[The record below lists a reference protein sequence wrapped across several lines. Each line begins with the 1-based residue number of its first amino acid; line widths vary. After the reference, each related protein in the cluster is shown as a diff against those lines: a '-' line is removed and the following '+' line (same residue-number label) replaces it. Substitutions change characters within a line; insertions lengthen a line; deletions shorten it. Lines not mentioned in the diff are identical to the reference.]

1 MTVGRVLHTATL
13 LLDGRVLIVGGN
25 TGGNVGGAAAA
36 SAEIYDPATCAFVKT
51 GSPVIDGTA
60 SLLPDGRVLIV
71 GDITAEIY
79 DPKTGL
85 FAASGAMDHERSG
98 HTATT
103 LLDGRILI
111 AGGVDQA
118 DGPVGVAEIYN
129 PKTGLFSP
137 TGSMVHPRFGHAAN
151 LLEDGRV
158 LIVGGQTS
166 GGLGDVAPTSAEI
179 YDPATG
185 KFTETGSMAT
195 QRWGG
200 HTTTLLTDGRVLVL
214 GGNTSGVQERPTASA
229 EIYDP
234 KTGKFTS
241 AGSMSET
248 RDGLTATRLKDGRVL
263 VVGGAFLPSGRTTE
277 DLYDPV
283 AGSFT
288 SAGPAS
294 VERSGQSA
302 TLLSDGSVLIAG
314 GSGIDASA
322 LTYAEI
328 YRP

>member
-51 GSPVIDGTA
+51 GSPVTDGTA

-71 GDITAEIY
+71 GGNTAEIY

-85 FAASGAMDHERSG
+85 FAATGATAHERSG

-103 LLDGRILI
+103 LLGGRILI

-195 QRWGG
+195 KRWGG
-200 HTTTLLTDGRVLVL
+200 HTATLLTDGRVLVL

-283 AGSFT
+283 AGSFI

-302 TLLSDGSVLIAG
+302 TLLSDGTVLIAG